1 MYRKHNPFLSLVALV
16 LLAVVLVLVCTGCAV
31 ETAPAEI
38 NDPGPRF
45 TYEYC
50 GKGPGSHP
58 LYIITDTL
66 TGAQYLAWDAYQGA
80 AMTVLQTGEG

>member
-1 MYRKHNPFLSLVALV
+1 MNRKHNPFLSLVALV

-38 NDPGPRF
+38 NDTAPRF

-50 GKGPGSHP
+50 GIGPGSYS

-80 AMTVLQTGEG
+80 VMVALQTGEG